1 MAEDATGTT
10 TRLLREARL
19 PEDLIVTGEAVALEV
34 RPASFML
41 RLVGALIDAACYLA
55 VLVAIAVGLL
65 ATIDYV
71 NEARLMTI
79 YIVTLVAVVV
89 IAPTLVETLTRG
101 RSLGKLA
108 TGIRIVRDDGGPV
121 RFRHAFIRALTS
133 LGEIWMTLGSV
144 AIITAVLNSRGKR
157 VGDLLAGT
165 YAARVRGADRRTPPL
180 LMPPELAAWAR
191 SADIRAMPD
200 GVALAA
206 RRFLD
211 RTGDLAPAARAE
223 LGRQL
228 AATIEPLVAPPA
240 PWGTH
245 PERFLAAVLVARRD
259 REYEIGVRARDA
271 ELAVAGEI
279 HRLPHHIPG

>member
-1 MAEDATGTT
+1 MVNEAPGTT
-10 TRLLREARL
+10 ARMLRDARL
-19 PEDLIVTGEAVALEV
+19 PDDLIITGEAVALEV

-41 RLVGALIDAACYLA
+41 RVVGAVLDAVCYVV
-55 VLVAIAVGLL
+55 VLGSLLL
-65 ATIDYV
+65 ATLAALDYV
-71 NEARLMTI
+71 NMARFMTA
-79 YIVTLVAVVV
+79 YIITLAGVMV
-89 IAPTLVETLTRG
+89 IVPTVVETLTRG

-121 RFRHAFIRALTS
+121 RFRHAFTRALTG
-133 LGEIWMTLGSV
+133 LGELWLSAGSV
-144 AIITAVLNSRGKR
+144 AVITAVINPRGKR

-165 YAARVRGADRRTPPL
+165 YAARVRGAERTPPPL
-180 LMPPELAAWAR
+180 LMPPELAQWAH

-211 RTGDLAPAARAE
+211 RTGNLEPAARAAI
-223 LGRQL
+223 GQQL
-228 AATIEPLVAPPA
+228 AARIEPLVAPPA

-259 REYEIGVRARDA
+259 REYEVGMRARDA
-271 ELAVAGEI
+271 ATATAADI
-279 HRLPHHIPG
+279 RRLPHHISG